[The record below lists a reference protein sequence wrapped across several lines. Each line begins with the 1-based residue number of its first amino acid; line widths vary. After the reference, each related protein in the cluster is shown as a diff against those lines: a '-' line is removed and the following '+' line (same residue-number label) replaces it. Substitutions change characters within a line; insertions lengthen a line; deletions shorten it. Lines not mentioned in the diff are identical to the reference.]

1 MVVPDCEHFTVGFP
15 VAGKLNDWQVLPSVL
30 WCCWLG
36 GRKGIQPVKT
46 EWCGAGI
53 FICLER
59 GADLHTAQL
68 MPLTLTVSCFSKI
81 QIGFTFLV
89 PAHLGSPGQRAVKRV
104 CCIVWQGIVV
114 WNDRDYRGTQTWSV
128 TCDRLLSRCVDDGT
142 VFELR
147 RADVSLLVTVRAL
160 PHFNLVEDVLSGKGG
175 KFVLRMNSETSVWR
189 PTAIVSTLT
198 ASSTNQPYIRL
209 VVIRTAALSGIF
221 MPPPPI
227 LGVKCLT
234 CPSICVCVRVP
245 PDSFSDWLHVEF

>member
-46 EWCGAGI
+46 EWCGAGMVV
-53 FICLER
+53 CLER

-104 CCIVWQGIVV
+104 CVCVVLCGRVLWSGTTATTAARRRGRSRAIVCWAVA
-114 WNDRDYRGTQTWSV
+114 WTTARCSNCAAPTSLCSSPSV
-128 TCDRLLSRCVDDGT
+128 LCRISTS
-142 VFELR
+142 
-147 RADVSLLVTVRAL
+147 
-160 PHFNLVEDVLSGKGG
+160 
-175 KFVLRMNSETSVWR
+175 LRMCSAEREANSCCVWT
-189 PTAIVSTLT
+189 PKH
-198 ASSTNQPYIRL
+198 P
-209 VVIRTAALSGIF
+209 F
-221 MPPPPI
+221 D
-227 LGVKCLT
+227 
-234 CPSICVCVRVP
+234 VRRR
-245 PDSFSDWLHVEF
+245 SYRR